1 MLIGVELQPVA
12 HIFKHFSITNCVS
25 CEMRPVCSASGTNI
39 SGETASV
46 WLGPA
51 RKRFRTHD
59 FSTAQRHDG
68 LIVNHKIAA
77 VNGVQQA
84 IARRLDTSQDPQ
96 DKQCRQQ
103 AYQDAKRQP
112 EKQLSVPAFSR
123 G

>member
-1 MLIGVELQPVA
+1 MLGKRHKYIRRE
-12 HIFKHFSITNCVS
+12 I
-25 CEMRPVCSASGTNI
+25 
-39 SGETASV
+39 ASV

-84 IARRLDTSQDPQ
+84 IARRLDSSQDPQ

-112 EKQLSVPAFSR
+112 EKQLSVPAFSQ
-123 G
+123 GVSDAHVTTVNPSSGTGFITYMEPLY